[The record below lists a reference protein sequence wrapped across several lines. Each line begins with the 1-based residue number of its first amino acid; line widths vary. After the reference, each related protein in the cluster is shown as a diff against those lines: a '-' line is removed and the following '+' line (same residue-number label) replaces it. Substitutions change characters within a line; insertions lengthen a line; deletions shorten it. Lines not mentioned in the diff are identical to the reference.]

1 MSWNSI
7 FDVRLGFDKSF
18 AFRSTKVAIAPVY
31 GGLPVALHSH
41 LYTTVHRCRGDPNI
55 VHHLVYNTINTR
67 LQTSNNIL
75 EAVVMWF
82 EEETSGDQIRF

>member
-1 MSWNSI
+1 M
-7 FDVRLGFDKSF
+7 
-18 AFRSTKVAIAPVY
+18 AIAPVY